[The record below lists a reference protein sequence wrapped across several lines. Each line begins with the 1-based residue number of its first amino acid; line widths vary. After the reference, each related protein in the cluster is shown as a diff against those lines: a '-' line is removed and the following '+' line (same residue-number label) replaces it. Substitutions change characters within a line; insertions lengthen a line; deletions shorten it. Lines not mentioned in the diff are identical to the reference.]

1 MTVQSIWASMSDKLP
16 QLIFVAIRVIFIAV
30 IFEFIA
36 WWSGRRIEKM
46 TTPLITADAGREHTW
61 RIRRRAILR
70 HAPKLI
76 SRSLCYAV
84 ALILVFDV
92 FGVPVLPLSLAVG
105 AVAALFGAA
114 LLPLF
119 RDAAQGYALLAEDT
133 LAVGDVVDID
143 GHRGVVEKF
152 TLRGTW
158 LRDGES
164 HVHCLSN
171 RDIKNVVVQKRR
183 GEEPGSAPPKDP
195 NALPFPPAAPR
206 ALPKR

>member
-1 MTVQSIWASMSDKLP
+1 MTFQSIWASMVDKLP
-16 QLIFVAIRVIFIAV
+16 QLIFIAIRVIFIAT

-36 WWSGRRIEKM
+36 WWAGRRIEKM
-46 TTPLITADAGREHTW
+46 TAPLITADAGREHNW
-61 RIRRRAILR
+61 RIRRRTVLR

-158 LRDGES
+158 LRDSEG
-164 HVHCLSN
+164 HAHCLSN

-183 GEEPGSAPPKDP
+183 AEDGGVAPSKDP
-195 NALPFPPAAPR
+195 NVLPPPPSTPR

>member
-1 MTVQSIWASMSDKLP
+1 MTVQSIWASMTDKLP
-16 QLIFVAIRVIFIAV
+16 QLIFIAIRVIFIGV

-36 WWSGRRIEKM
+36 WWAGRRIEKM
-46 TTPLITADAGREHTW
+46 TAPLITADAGREHNW
-61 RIRRRAILR
+61 RIRRRTVLR

-105 AVAALFGAA
+105 AVAALFGSA

-119 RDAAQGYALLAEDT
+119 RDVAQGYALLAEDT
-133 LAVGDVVDID
+133 LAVGDVVNID
-143 GHRGVVEKF
+143 GHQGVVEKF

-158 LRDGES
+158 LRDNEG
-164 HVHCLSN
+164 HAHCLSN
-171 RDIKNVVVQKRR
+171 RDIRNIVVQKRR
-183 GEEPGSAPPKDP
+183 AEEGITAPAKDP
-195 NALPFPPAAPR
+195 NALPAINGSP
-206 ALPKR
+206 